1 MESEPIR
8 EIQFVYYLFAG
19 LFAFFV
25 AVLVRAFI
33 KRRRK
38 RDGE

>member
-8 EIQFVYYLFAG
+8 EIQFVYYLFTG
-19 LFAFFV
+19 LFVFFV

-33 KRRRK
+33 KRRK
-38 RDGE
+38 RDHE